1 MFFLKNKFIKLL
13 LLLLLLSVT
22 TLSDNKTFYL
32 GIQNYPETEMEIDGV
47 SINNIIRDL
56 FKNELGLNVEEI
68 EGTWRE
74 SHNRLESG
82 AIGALGLVTKNNVRK
97 DNILLSKPIF
107 SENLYIASD
116 KIPLESPYDLMNQ
129 SIYVFKGD
137 EIPIKH
143 LKEYLEQNKIN
154 ANIIEVDNIE
164 DYKNKFYLDSEFTA
178 IKSQNRLLIS
188 FLAPVCIGVN
198 KNYEYLL
205 PYINNALN
213 KKYSKKLSNYFR
225 SLSLYYQRER
235 FRSSLTE
242 EEKNYLAQ
250 KQFIT
255 TSLEDDIS
263 LSIYVKDS
271 NKFIGILP
279 AYINRLSN
287 IMEIPIKYIYSGKE
301 WLYIQEKFKREEID
315 FLTLSTTDE
324 RKSNYIFSEAI
335 DYIPMHLL
343 NHVDSGDYNVGV
355 LKDGKSQ
362 DIGKEYF
369 IEEDMKIYDSTT
381 ELFNAFKRD
390 EVGYIIS
397 PYSIYDRE
405 CNKEHKNIK
414 IKDIPINF
422 TFSKNQE
429 ILRSIFNKA
438 IAVIGDIDK
447 SKIRNYVEINQ
458 KEHFIN
464 ISEEAEEKKKIWYI
478 TIFILLVLIS
488 KIIFQKKLT
497 KALTYDQLTNLPNR
511 YLFNE
516 FCKKNDFIK
525 GAVIVI
531 DLDNFKKT
539 NDKYG
544 HSKGDLVLS
553 EVGKLLLEVFPR
565 ENSFR
570 ISGDEFY
577 LYYGDNDLLERLEKL
592 IYVGKDSNIITK
604 YNISFSIGYYIKN
617 DDESLELSFEKADI
631 AMYDAKKI
639 NGFSIMEYKK

>member
-56 FKNELGLNVEEI
+56 FKNDLKLNVKEVS
-68 EGTWRE
+68 GSWRE
-74 SHNRLESG
+74 SHNRLENG
-82 AIGALGLVTKNNVRK
+82 DIGALGLVTKNNVRK

-107 SENLYIASD
+107 SENLYVASD
-116 KIPLESPYDLMNQ
+116 EIPLESPYNLMNQ
-129 SIYVFKGD
+129 NIYVFKGD

-164 DYKNKFYLDSEFTA
+164 DYKNKFYLDSEFIA

-198 KNYEYLL
+198 KKYEYLL
-205 PYINNALN
+205 PHINNALN
-213 KKYSKKLSNYFR
+213 KKYSKKISDYFKNIP
-225 SLSLYYQRER
+225 LYYQRER
-235 FRSSLTE
+235 FKDSLTE
-242 EEKNYLAQ
+242 EEREFLSQ
-250 KQFIT
+250 KKFIT

-263 LSIYVKDS
+263 LSIYIKNSD
-271 NKFIGILP
+271 KFIGILP
-279 AYINRLSN
+279 EYVNKLSS
-287 IMEIPIKYIYSGKE
+287 IIEVPIKYIYNGKK

-343 NHVDSGDYNVGV
+343 NHIDSGDYSVGV

-369 IEEDMKIYDSTT
+369 INEDMKIYNSTT
-381 ELFNAFKRD
+381 ELFEAFKKD
-390 EVGYIIS
+390 EIGYIIS
-397 PYSIYDRE
+397 PYNIYDRD
-405 CNKEHKNIK
+405 CYKEHKDIK

-422 TFSKNQE
+422 AFSKKQK
-429 ILRSIFNKA
+429 ILRNIFNKA

-447 SKIRNYVEINQ
+447 DEIRNHVEIEQ
-458 KEHFIN
+458 QEYVLN
-464 ISEEAEEKKKIWYI
+464 ITEEAEEKKKNWYI
-478 TIFILLVLIS
+478 TIFILLILIS
-488 KIIFQKKLT
+488 KIVFQKKLT
-497 KALTYDQLTNLPNR
+497 KALKYDQLTNLPNR

-516 FCKKNDFIK
+516 FCKKNEFIK
-525 GAVIVI
+525 GSVIVI

-544 HSKGDLVLS
+544 HSKGDSVLS
-553 EVGKLLLEVFPR
+553 EVGKLLLDVFPR
-565 ENSFR
+565 ENTFR

-577 LYYGDNDLLERLEKL
+577 LYYGDSDLLERLEKL
-592 IYVGKDSNIITK
+592 IYLGKNSNIITK

-639 NGFSIMEYKK
+639 NGFSIMKYNK